1 MASVDVSD
9 DISTLLD
16 CVEVLLVEGEGLT
29 YVFVDGGGFGVDVLV
44 DGLLDCECVFSVCHT
59 KIYGLCSP

>member
-29 YVFVDGGGFGVDVLV
+29 YVFVDGGGFVVDVLV
-44 DGLLDCECVFSVCHT
+44 DGLLDGECVFSVCHT